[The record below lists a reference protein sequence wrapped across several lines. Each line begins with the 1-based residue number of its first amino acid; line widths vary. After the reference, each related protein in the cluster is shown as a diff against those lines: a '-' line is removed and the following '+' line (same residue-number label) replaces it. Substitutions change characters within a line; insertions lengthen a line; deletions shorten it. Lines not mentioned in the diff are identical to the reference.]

1 MQRLINRCKKLYSKH
16 KIWVISG
23 GILSSI
29 VGIRLYYRGAVC
41 RVDRDLTGETIVIT
55 GGSDGIGKETVKVLS
70 TKGCKIVFGARDKL
84 KSERVVEEVLQSNK
98 DCEIF
103 FFPLDLADK

>member
-1 MQRLINRCKKLYSKH
+1 MQRFIGRCKRIYSSH

-23 GILSSI
+23 GLLSTVI
-29 VGIRLYYRGAVC
+29 GIRLYYRGAVC

-70 TKGCKIVFGARDKL
+70 SKGCKIVFGARDKF
-84 KSERVVEEVLQSNK
+84 KSQKVV
-98 DCEIF
+98 
-103 FFPLDLADK
+103 